1 MSHSSGIPV
10 SQELIST
17 FGNSNQNNTRFIK
30 VIISEDQLVS
40 CKTEN
45 ASGDFETDLDSVPAV
60 LDNSPCYILFKKDD
74 KSIEVTGSN
83 WIFMFYVPDNAKV
96 RDKMTYAAT
105 RSTLK
110 RELGAAHFVDEI
122 YSSNKNDFSK
132 KGYKQHLVHQESAAP
147 LTNEEQQKID
157 EREQGVF
164 VGGGGASMHAHGVAF
179 PVDSKAQSAV
189 NEFLAGKYNYISLG
203 INIQDEKIIFASQEN
218 TDIDS
223 ISKHISTEEPRFHF
237 FRYSHQFEGQDL
249 DSIVYIFSCPDG
261 SAGTKSAPVKMRMLY
276 SSSKANVESLV
287 SKNTKIDLKVEIN
300 APSEISANS
309 IETELHPPKPEEK
322 KAFTRPTRPGAGSR
336 RLVKN

>member
-17 FGNSNQNNTRFIK
+17 FGSSNQDNTRFIK
-30 VIISEDQLVS
+30 VVISEDQLVS
-40 CKTEN
+40 SHVE
-45 ASGDFETDLDSVPAV
+45 SISSDFESDMDKIESVLDS
-60 LDNSPCYILFKKDD
+60 SPCYILFKKDD
-74 KSIEVTGSN
+74 KSIEVTGCN
-83 WIFMFYVPDNAKV
+83 WIFMFFVPDNAKV
-96 RDKMTYAAT
+96 REKMTYAAT

-110 RELGAAHFVDEI
+110 RELGIAHFVDEI
-122 YSSNKNDFSK
+122 YSSNKKDFSK
-132 KGYKQHLVHQESAAP
+132 KGYKQHLIHQESEAP
-147 LTNEEQQKID
+147 LTMEEQQKND

-179 PVDSKAQSAV
+179 PVEPKAQSAV
-189 NEFLAGKYNYISLG
+189 QDFINDKCNYISLG
-203 INIQDEKIIFASQEN
+203 INIQDEKIIFSSQEN
-218 TDIDS
+218 TDINS

-237 FRYSHQFEGQDL
+237 FRYSHEFEGENL
-249 DSIVYIFSCPDG
+249 NSIVYIFSCPDG

-287 SKNTKIDLKVEIN
+287 SKSLKIDLKLEIN
-300 APSEISANS
+300 APSEISAQS